1 MTWMPK
7 EDNSLHQDKIYGQEF
22 SSELSL
28 EIVKAIQAIPS
39 LPCREVQIVKKPTFA
54 TKVSASGVPF
64 TVVESSE
71 ASAPQRIE
79 DRRGI

>member
-1 MTWMPK
+1 MGK
-7 EDNSLHQDKIYGQEF
+7 SLRRF

-39 LPCREVQIVKKPTFA
+39 LPYREVQIVKKQKKTTLA

-79 DRRGI
+79 DRRGILI